1 MFIYKQNKLKPNLS
15 NIELECKDEN
25 VDDILNRLNI
35 NKRKKIRK
43 NRLNKHRLY
52 KYNKELLSLLT
63 QIFDMNNLRFATLNC
78 KIDNLIESLK
88 NDRNSFRQYMNIQG
102 IDVHE
107 EIVSPIEMPENISFN
122 SNDILRYKE

>member
-1 MFIYKQNKLKPNLS
+1 MFIYKQNKLKPNIS